1 MREEELRA
9 HHQSTLLQLREKAL
23 KERTQAELEWLTLK
37 KQQLRSKGADDLMP
51 PLVSREQGL
60 LKKLHHEQVGRL
72 YAPCVCLLC
81 VQCMY
86 KCMYIQCMYKCMYI
100 QCMYKCMY
108 IQCMCTNIC
117 LSRVLVLGFI
127 CRLKS
132 PLQGIMELIVQVA
145 YPLAPAFN
153 TFSPPLAV
161 MNV

>member
-1 MREEELRA
+1 MNRMVKAYMREEELRA

-72 YAPCVCLLC
+72 YEPCVCLLC

-86 KCMYIQCMYKCMYI
+86 KCT
-100 QCMYKCMY
+100 Y
-108 IQCMCTNIC
+108 IQCMCTNVC

-132 PLQGIMELIVQVA
+132 SLQGIMELIVQVA
-145 YPLAPAFN
+145 YPLAPAFI

>member
-72 YAPCVCLLC
+72 YEPCVCLLC
-81 VQCMY
+81 
-86 KCMYIQCMYKCMYI
+86 I

-108 IQCMCTNIC
+108 IQCMCRTHVHVCIQCMCKCMYVQCTCRNTYTCMYNMCRNVC
-117 LSRVLVLGFI
+117 LSRVLVLLFI
-127 CRLKS
+127 CRLNS
-132 PLQGIMELIVQVA
+132 PLQKW
-145 YPLAPAFN
+145 
-153 TFSPPLAV
+153 S
-161 MNV
+161 

>member
-72 YAPCVCLLC
+72 YEPCVCLLC
-81 VQCMY
+81 VQCIY
-86 KCMYIQCMYKCMYI
+86 NCMYV
-100 QCMYKCMY
+100 
-108 IQCMCTNIC
+108 QCMCRNVC

-127 CRLKS
+127 CRLNA
-132 PLQGIMELIVQVA
+132 PLQGIMGLIVQVA